1 MNYQHRI
8 VSLIKNEIREEKI
21 TQKELANKLNITE
34 TSLSRYLNGLR
45 GLSLLMAIKLADHFK
60 MTLDELVGR
69 NIDEQQDI
77 EQTD

>member
-8 VSLIKNEIREEKI
+8 ITLIKNEIRDEKI

-69 NIDEQQDI
+69 NIDEQDI
-77 EQTD
+77 GQTD

>member
-1 MNYQHRI
+1 MSYQHRI
-8 VSLIKNEIREEKI
+8 ITLIKNEIREEKI

-77 EQTD
+77 GQTD